1 MSMNIYKAISLE
13 PKMLCCSS
21 IYQVGELESNEGYIK
36 ALNSLLQYFEK
47 ETQKLEKNIQKFNE
61 KFLNKNTEMLVTIL
75 GEYLQTPLRKDEE
88 EIRKV
93 LRENLEKFI
102 QEFSLNIRYG
112 IEMSYIS
119 EVVFVPTQYAL
130 LKRLEKAGMDY
141 LKFLGFEA
149 GKENQKI
156 LESVLIFESS
166 VNLDLIEYILGK
178 KKFDSQLH
186 ILGLANSSEDKA
198 FNGLY
203 NILYSSGAAVMKL
216 FEKEV
221 FETILLFSKPADI
234 EEGHFI
240 EAVTEA
246 LDKLWV
252 SFKIPYIT
260 LMKKKLGL
268 SRGNDMM
275 VRIYF
280 SEEQEQLT
288 ETLRW
293 LSMYK
298 EVGFVRQALI
308 DDGKLIN
315 KKVIK

>member
-1 MSMNIYKAISLE
+1 MNIYKAISLE
-13 PKMLCCSS
+13 PKMLCCSCF
-21 IYQVGELESNEGYIK
+21 YQVGELESNEGYIK
-36 ALNSLLQYFEK
+36 ALNSLLQYFDK
-47 ETQKLEKNIQKFNE
+47 ETDKLEKNFQKFND

-93 LRENLEKFI
+93 LRENLEKI
-102 QEFSLNIRYG
+102 VQEFSLNIRYG

-119 EVVFVPTQYAL
+119 EIVFVPTQYAL

-156 LESVLIFESS
+156 IESVFIFEGS
-166 VNLDLIEYILGK
+166 VNLDLIEFILGK
-178 KKFDSQLH
+178 KKFNSQLH
-186 ILGLANSSEDKA
+186 ILGLANSNEDKA

-203 NILYSSGAAVMKL
+203 NIVYSSGASVMKL

-221 FETILLFSKPADI
+221 FETTLLFSRPSDI
-234 EEGHFI
+234 EEDQFLG
-240 EAVTEA
+240 AVTEA

-252 SFKIPYIT
+252 SFRIPYIT

-268 SRGNDMM
+268 SRGDNMM
-275 VRIYF
+275 VRIF
-280 SEEQEQLT
+280 FPEEQEQLT

-315 KKVIK
+315 KKIIK